1 MRYTPKRSKKSRTY
15 LHVARMIAIAVL
27 VMMLFIFVGI
37 PENNSEAELPVY
49 TPVPTNPVE
58 SPKETPMATP
68 TPVPTPTPTPEPTP
82 EPTPTITWYYTE
94 EDVITM
100 AKVMY
105 REARGVG
112 SITQIACVGWVACN
126 RVDAGIFGDTITDV
140 LTAPDQFAWI
150 PNTPV
155 EEWLVEIAE
164 DVLQKW
170 SIEKSTGEYCGR
182 VLPAE
187 YLYFH
192 GDGKVNWF
200 RIKYEHNGQYWDYS
214 LPSPYES

>member
-1 MRYTPKRSKKSRTY
+1 M
-15 LHVARMIAIAVL
+15 VAIAVL
-27 VMMLFIFVGI
+27 VVMLFIFVGI

-49 TPVPTNPVE
+49 TFVQTNTIL
-58 SPKETPMATP
+58 SPNEIPAITSTP
-68 TPVPTPTPTPEPTP
+68 TSTSEPTP
-82 EPTPTITWYYTE
+82 EPTPTITWYYTD

-126 RVDAGIFGDTITDV
+126 RVDAGVFGDTITEV
-140 LTAPDQFAWI
+140 LTAPGQFAWI
-150 PNTPV
+150 PDTPV
-155 EEWLVEIAE
+155 EDWLVEIAE

-170 SIEKSTGEYCGR
+170 SIEKSTGEHCGR

-192 GDGKVNWF
+192 GDGEVNWF
-200 RIKYEHNGQYWDYS
+200 RIEYEHNGQYWDYS

>member
-37 PENNSEAELPVY
+37 PENNSEAELQAY
-49 TPVPTNPVE
+49 TSVPTNQVE
-58 SPKETPMATP
+58 LSSETPIVTH
-68 TPVPTPTPTPEPTP
+68 TPVPTPTPEPTT
-82 EPTPTITWYYTE
+82 ESTPTITWYYTD

-126 RVDAGIFGDTITDV
+126 RVDAGTFGDTITDV
-140 LTAPDQFAWI
+140 LTAPGQFAWI

-192 GDGKVNWF
+192 GDGDVNWF
-200 RIKYEHNGQYWDYS
+200 RIEYEHNGQYWDYS

>member
-15 LHVARMIAIAVL
+15 LHMARMIAIAVL

-37 PENNSEAELPVY
+37 FKNDGEAELPVY
-49 TPVPTNPVE
+49 TSVPTNQVE
-58 SPKETPMATP
+58 LSSETLMVTH
-68 TPVPTPTPTPEPTP
+68 TPVPTPTPEPTP
-82 EPTPTITWYYTE
+82 EPTPTITWYYTD

-126 RVDAGIFGDTITDV
+126 RVDAGVFGDTITEV
-140 LTAPDQFAWI
+140 LTAPGQFAWI
-150 PNTPV
+150 PDTPV
-155 EEWLVEIAE
+155 EDWLVEIAE

-170 SIEKSTGEYCGR
+170 SIEKSTGEHCGR

-192 GDGKVNWF
+192 GDGEVNWF
-200 RIKYEHNGQYWDYS
+200 RIEYEHNGQYWDYS

>member
-1 MRYTPKRSKKSRTY
+1 M
-15 LHVARMIAIAVL
+15 HVARMIAIAVL

-37 PENNSEAELPVY
+37 HENNSEVELQAY
-49 TPVPTNPVE
+49 TNVPTNTILSHNEIP
-58 SPKETPMATP
+58 AITP
-68 TPVPTPTPTPEPTP
+68 TPTSTPEPTP
-82 EPTPTITWYYTE
+82 EPTPTITLYYTD

-126 RVDAGIFGDTITDV
+126 RVDAGAFGDTITEV
-140 LTAPDQFAWI
+140 LTAPGQFAWI
-150 PNTPV
+150 PDTPV
-155 EEWLVEIAE
+155 EDWLVEIAE

-192 GDGKVNWF
+192 GDGEVNWF
-200 RIKYEHNGQYWDYS
+200 RIEYEHNGQYWDYS

>member
-15 LHVARMIAIAVL
+15 LHVARIIAIAVL

-37 PENNSEAELPVY
+37 PENNSEAELQIY
-49 TPVPTNPVE
+49 TT
-58 SPKETPMATP
+58 
-68 TPVPTPTPTPEPTP
+68 

-105 REARGVG
+105 RDARGVD

-140 LTAPDQFAWI
+140 LTAPGQFTWI

-170 SIEKSTGEYCGR
+170 SIEKSTGEHCGR

-192 GDGKVNWF
+192 GDGEVNWF
-200 RIKYEHNGQYWDYS
+200 HIEYEHNGQYWDYS
-214 LPSPYES
+214 LPSPYKS

>member
-1 MRYTPKRSKKSRTY
+1 MRHTPKRSKKSRIY
-15 LHVARMIAIAVL
+15 LHVARMITIAVL

-37 PENNSEAELPVY
+37 FKNDSEAELPVY
-49 TPVPTNPVE
+49 TSVPTDQVE
-58 SPKETPMATP
+58 SSSETPIITH
-68 TPVPTPTPTPEPTP
+68 TSVPTSTPEPTQ
-82 EPTPTITWYYTE
+82 ESTQTITRCYTD

-126 RVDAGIFGDTITDV
+126 RVDAGVFGDTITEV
-140 LTAPDQFAWI
+140 LTAPGQFAWI
-150 PNTPV
+150 PDTPV

-164 DVLQKW
+164 DVLQRW
-170 SIEKSTGEYCGR
+170 SIEKSTGGYCGR

-200 RIKYEHNGQYWDYS
+200 RIEYENNGQYWDYS

>member
-15 LHVARMIAIAVL
+15 LHVARMVAIAVL
-27 VMMLFIFVGI
+27 VVMLFIFVGI
-37 PENNSEAELPVY
+37 PENNSEAELQVY
-49 TPVPTNPVE
+49 THVPTNTILSPNEMPVI
-58 SPKETPMATP
+58 
-68 TPVPTPTPTPEPTP
+68 TPTPTSTP
-82 EPTPTITWYYTE
+82 ESTQEQTPTITWYYTD

-126 RVDAGIFGDTITDV
+126 RVDAGTFGNTITEV
-140 LTAPDQFAWI
+140 LTAPNQFAWI
-150 PNTPV
+150 PDTPV

-170 SIEKSTGEYCGR
+170 SIEKSTGEHCGR

-187 YLYFH
+187 YFH

-200 RIKYEHNGQYWDYS
+200 RIEYEHNNQYWDYS

>member
-1 MRYTPKRSKKSRTY
+1 MHIVRI
-15 LHVARMIAIAVL
+15 IAVAVL

-37 PENNSEAELPVY
+37 PKNDSETELPVY
-49 TPVPTNPVE
+49 TSVPTNKVE
-58 SPKETPMATP
+58 LPNETPMVTYTP
-68 TPVPTPTPTPEPTP
+68 APTPTPTPEPTP
-82 EPTPTITWYYTE
+82 EPTPTITWYYTD

-112 SITQIACVGWVACN
+112 STTQIACIGWVACN
-126 RVDAGIFGDTITDV
+126 RVDAGAFGDTITEV

-150 PNTPV
+150 PDTPV
-155 EEWLVEIAE
+155 EDWLVEIAE

-170 SIEKSTGEYCGR
+170 SIEKSTGECCGR

-192 GDGKVNWF
+192 GDGKANWF
-200 RIKYEHNGQYWDYS
+200 RIEYEHNNQYWDYS

>member
-27 VMMLFIFVGI
+27 VMMLFTFVGI
-37 PENNSEAELPVY
+37 PENDSEAELQVY
-49 TPVPTNPVE
+49 TSVPTNQVGL
-58 SPKETPMATP
+58 SSETPMVTH
-68 TPVPTPTPTPEPTP
+68 TQVPTPTPESTPES
-82 EPTPTITWYYTE
+82 TPTITWYYTD

-126 RVDAGIFGDTITDV
+126 RVDDGTFGDTITEV
-140 LTAPDQFAWI
+140 LTAPGQFAWI
-150 PNTPV
+150 PDTPV

-170 SIEKSTGEYCGR
+170 SIEKSTGEHCGR

-200 RIKYEHNGQYWDYS
+200 RIEYEHNNQYWDYS

>member
-15 LHVARMIAIAVL
+15 LHVARMIAIAVF
-27 VMMLFIFVGI
+27 VVMLFIFVGI
-37 PENNSEAELPVY
+37 PENNSEAELQAY
-49 TPVPTNPVE
+49 TSVPTNTILSHNEIPVI
-58 SPKETPMATP
+58 TP
-68 TPVPTPTPTPEPTP
+68 TSTPESTP
-82 EPTPTITWYYTE
+82 EPTPTITWCYTD

-126 RVDAGIFGDTITDV
+126 RVDAGAFGDTITEV
-140 LTAPDQFAWI
+140 LTAPGQFAWI
-150 PNTPV
+150 PDTPV

-200 RIKYEHNGQYWDYS
+200 RIEYEHDNQYWDYS

>member
-1 MRYTPKRSKKSRTY
+1 MRYIPKRSKKSRTY

-27 VMMLFIFVGI
+27 VVMLFIFVGI
-37 PENNSEAELPVY
+37 PENNSKAELPVS
-49 TPVPTNPVE
+49 TPVPTHLVE
-58 SPKETPMATP
+58 LPKETPEVTP
-68 TPVPTPTPTPEPTP
+68 TPVPAP
-82 EPTPTITWYYTE
+82 EPTPTIIWYYTE

-126 RVDAGIFGDTITDV
+126 RVDAGMFGDTITEV

-150 PNTPV
+150 PSTPV

-200 RIKYEHNGQYWDYS
+200 RIQYEHNGQYWNYS

>member
-15 LHVARMIAIAVL
+15 LHVARMVAIAVL
-27 VMMLFIFVGI
+27 VVMLFIFVGM
-37 PENNSEAELPVY
+37 PENNSEAELQAY
-49 TPVPTNPVE
+49 THVPTNTILSHNEIPVV
-58 SPKETPMATP
+58 TP
-68 TPVPTPTPTPEPTP
+68 TPISTPEPTP
-82 EPTPTITWYYTE
+82 EPTPTITWYYTD

-126 RVDAGIFGDTITDV
+126 RVDTGTFGDTITDV
-140 LTAPDQFAWI
+140 LTAPGQFAWI

-200 RIKYEHNGQYWDYS
+200 RIEYEHNNQYWDYS

>member
-15 LHVARMIAIAVL
+15 LHIVRIIAVAVL

-37 PENNSEAELPVY
+37 PKNDSETELPVY
-49 TPVPTNPVE
+49 TSVPTNKVE
-58 SPKETPMATP
+58 LPNETPMVTHTP
-68 TPVPTPTPTPEPTP
+68 APTPTPTP
-82 EPTPTITWYYTE
+82 EPTPTITWYYTD

-112 SITQIACVGWVACN
+112 STTQIACIGWVACN
-126 RVDAGIFGDTITDV
+126 RVDAGAFGDTITEV

-150 PNTPV
+150 PDTPV
-155 EEWLVEIAE
+155 EDWLVEIAE

-170 SIEKSTGEYCGR
+170 SIEKSTGECCGR

-192 GDGKVNWF
+192 GDGKANWF
-200 RIKYEHNGQYWDYS
+200 RIEYEHNNQYWDYS

>member
-37 PENNSEAELPVY
+37 FKNDSEAELTVY
-49 TPVPTNPVE
+49 TSVPTNQVE
-58 SPKETPMATP
+58 LSSKTPIVTH
-68 TPVPTPTPTPEPTP
+68 TPVPTPTPEPTP
-82 EPTPTITWYYTE
+82 ESTPTITLCYTD

-112 SITQIACVGWVACN
+112 SVTQIACVGWVACN
-126 RVDAGIFGDTITDV
+126 RVDTGAFGDTITEV
-140 LTAPDQFAWI
+140 LTTPGQFAWI
-150 PNTPV
+150 PDTPV

-192 GDGKVNWF
+192 GDGEVNWF
-200 RIKYEHNGQYWDYS
+200 RIEYEHNGQYWDYS

>member
-15 LHVARMIAIAVL
+15 LHMARMIAIAVL

-37 PENNSEAELPVY
+37 FKNDSEAELTVY
-49 TPVPTNPVE
+49 TSVPTNQVE
-58 SPKETPMATP
+58 LSNETSMVTH
-68 TPVPTPTPTPEPTP
+68 TPVPTPTPEPTP
-82 EPTPTITWYYTE
+82 EPTQTITWYYTD

-126 RVDAGIFGDTITDV
+126 RVDAGTFGDTITEV
-140 LTAPDQFAWI
+140 LTAPNQFAWI
-150 PNTPV
+150 PDTPV

-192 GDGKVNWF
+192 GDGEVNWF
-200 RIKYEHNGQYWDYS
+200 RIEYEHNNQYWDYS

>member
-37 PENNSEAELPVY
+37 FKNDSEAELPVCTSVPTNQVELSSETPMVTH
-49 TPVPTNPVE
+49 TPVPV
-58 SPKETPMATP
+58 
-68 TPVPTPTPTPEPTP
+68 PTPEPTP
-82 EPTPTITWYYTE
+82 EPTPTITWCYTD

-126 RVDAGIFGDTITDV
+126 RVDAGVFGNTITEV

-150 PNTPV
+150 PDTPV

-170 SIEKSTGEYCGR
+170 SIEKSTGEHCGR

-200 RIKYEHNGQYWDYS
+200 RIEYEHNNQYWDYS

>member
-1 MRYTPKRSKKSRTY
+1 MRYTPKRSKRSRTY
-15 LHVARMIAIAVL
+15 LHVARMIVIAVL
-27 VMMLFIFVGI
+27 VVMLFIFVGI
-37 PENNSEAELPVY
+37 PERNNKVELPAP
-49 TPVPTNPVE
+49 TPVPTHTVE
-58 SPKETPMATP
+58 LSKETPEVTP
-68 TPVPTPTPTPEPTP
+68 TPVPTPEPTQEPTP
-82 EPTPTITWYYTE
+82 KPTPTITWYYTE

-105 REARGVG
+105 REARGVD

-126 RVDAGIFGDTITDV
+126 RVDAGIGDTITEV
-140 LTAPDQFAWI
+140 LTTPHQFAWT

-155 EEWLVEIAE
+155 EDWLVEIAE

-170 SIEKSTGEYCGR
+170 SIEKSTGEHCGR

-192 GDGKVNWF
+192 GDGVVNWF
-200 RIKYEHNGQYWDYS
+200 RTEYEHNGQYWDYS

>member
-15 LHVARMIAIAVL
+15 LHMARMIAIAVL

-37 PENNSEAELPVY
+37 FKNDSEAELPVY
-49 TPVPTNPVE
+49 TSVPTNQVE
-58 SPKETPMATP
+58 LSSETPMVTH
-68 TPVPTPTPTPEPTP
+68 TPVPTPTPEPTT
-82 EPTPTITWYYTE
+82 EPTPTITWCYTD

-126 RVDAGIFGDTITDV
+126 RVDAGAFGDTITEV
-140 LTAPDQFAWI
+140 LTAPNQFAWI
-150 PNTPV
+150 PDTPV

-170 SIEKSTGEYCGR
+170 SIEKSTGERCGR
-182 VLPAE
+182 VLPVE

-200 RIKYEHNGQYWDYS
+200 RIEYEHNNQYWDYS

>member
-1 MRYTPKRSKKSRTY
+1 MRYTPKRSKRSRTY
-15 LHVARMIAIAVL
+15 LHVARMIVIAVL
-27 VMMLFIFVGI
+27 VVMLFIFVGI
-37 PENNSEAELPVY
+37 PERNNKAELPAP
-49 TPVPTNPVE
+49 TPVPTHTVE
-58 SPKETPMATP
+58 LPNETPEATP
-68 TPVPTPTPTPEPTP
+68 TPVPTPEPTP

-105 REARGVG
+105 REARGVN

-126 RVDAGIFGDTITDV
+126 RVDAGIGDTITEV
-140 LTAPDQFAWI
+140 LTAPHQFAWT

-155 EEWLVEIAE
+155 EDWLVEIAE

-192 GDGKVNWF
+192 GDGVVNWF
-200 RIKYEHNGQYWDYS
+200 RTEYEHNGQYWDYS

>member
-1 MRYTPKRSKKSRTY
+1 M
-15 LHVARMIAIAVL
+15 HVARMIAIAVL

-37 PENNSEAELPVY
+37 FNNDSEAELPVY
-49 TPVPTNPVE
+49 TFVPTNTIL
-58 SPKETPMATP
+58 SPNEIPAITSTP
-68 TPVPTPTPTPEPTP
+68 TSTPEPTP
-82 EPTPTITWYYTE
+82 EPTPTITWYYTD

-126 RVDAGIFGDTITDV
+126 RVDAGAFGDTITEV
-140 LTAPDQFAWI
+140 LTAPGQFAWI
-150 PNTPV
+150 PDTPV
-155 EEWLVEIAE
+155 EDWLVEIAE

-192 GDGKVNWF
+192 GDGEVNWF
-200 RIKYEHNGQYWDYS
+200 RIEYEHNGQYWDYS

>member
-37 PENNSEAELPVY
+37 FNNDSEAELPVY
-49 TPVPTNPVE
+49 TSVPTNQVE
-58 SPKETPMATP
+58 LSSETLMVTH
-68 TPVPTPTPTPEPTP
+68 TPVPTPTPEPTQ
-82 EPTPTITWYYTE
+82 EQTPTITWYYTD

-126 RVDAGIFGDTITDV
+126 RVDAGAFGDTITEV
-140 LTAPDQFAWI
+140 LTAPGQFAWI
-150 PNTPV
+150 PDTPV
-155 EEWLVEIAE
+155 EDWLVEIAE

-192 GDGKVNWF
+192 GDGEVNWF
-200 RIKYEHNGQYWDYS
+200 RIEYEHNGQYWDYS

>member
-15 LHVARMIAIAVL
+15 LHVARMVAIAVL
-27 VMMLFIFVGI
+27 VVMLFIFVGI
-37 PENNSEAELPVY
+37 PENNSEAELQVY
-49 TPVPTNPVE
+49 THVPTNTILSPNEMPVI
-58 SPKETPMATP
+58 
-68 TPVPTPTPTPEPTP
+68 TPTPTSTP
-82 EPTPTITWYYTE
+82 ESTQEQAPTITWYYTD

-126 RVDAGIFGDTITDV
+126 RVDAGTFGNTITEV
-140 LTAPDQFAWI
+140 LTAPNQFAWI
-150 PNTPV
+150 PDTPV

-170 SIEKSTGEYCGR
+170 SIEKSTGEHCGR

-187 YLYFH
+187 YFH

-200 RIKYEHNGQYWDYS
+200 RIEYEHNNQYWDYS

>member
-1 MRYTPKRSKKSRTY
+1 MRYTPKRSKRSRAY
-15 LHVARMIAIAVL
+15 LHVARMIVIAVL
-27 VMMLFIFVGI
+27 VVMLFIFVGI
-37 PENNSEAELPVY
+37 PERNNEDELQAP
-49 TPVPTNPVE
+49 TPVPTHTVE
-58 SPKETPMATP
+58 LPKETPEVTP
-68 TPVPTPTPTPEPTP
+68 TPVPTPEPTT

-105 REARGVG
+105 REARGVD

-126 RVDAGIFGDTITDV
+126 RVDAGIGDTITEV
-140 LTAPDQFAWI
+140 LTAPYQFAWT

-192 GDGKVNWF
+192 GDGVINWF
-200 RIKYEHNGQYWDYS
+200 RTEYEHNGQYWDYS

>member
-15 LHVARMIAIAVL
+15 LHIVRIIAVAVL

-37 PENNSEAELPVY
+37 PKNDSETELPVY
-49 TPVPTNPVE
+49 TSVPTNKVE
-58 SPKETPMATP
+58 LPNETPMVTHTP
-68 TPVPTPTPTPEPTP
+68 APTPTPTPEPTP
-82 EPTPTITWYYTE
+82 EPTPTITWYYTD

-112 SITQIACVGWVACN
+112 STTQIACIGWVACN
-126 RVDAGIFGDTITDV
+126 RVDAGAFGDTITEV

-150 PNTPV
+150 PDTPV
-155 EEWLVEIAE
+155 EDWLVEIAE

-170 SIEKSTGEYCGR
+170 SIEKSTGECCGR

-192 GDGKVNWF
+192 GDGKANWF
-200 RIKYEHNGQYWDYS
+200 RIEYEHNNQYWDYS

>member
-1 MRYTPKRSKKSRTY
+1 MGYTPKRSKKSRTY
-15 LHVARMIAIAVL
+15 LHIVRIIAVAVL
-27 VMMLFIFVGI
+27 VMMLSIFVGI
-37 PENNSEAELPVY
+37 PKNDSETELPVY
-49 TPVPTNPVE
+49 TSVPTNKIELPN
-58 SPKETPMATP
+58 ETPMVTHTP
-68 TPVPTPTPTPEPTP
+68 APTPTPTPEPTP
-82 EPTPTITWYYTE
+82 EPTPTITWYYTD

-126 RVDAGIFGDTITDV
+126 RVDAGVFGDTITET

-150 PNTPV
+150 PDTPV
-155 EEWLVEIAE
+155 EDWLVEIAE

-170 SIEKSTGEYCGR
+170 SIEKSTGECCGR

-192 GDGKVNWF
+192 GDGKANWF
-200 RIKYEHNGQYWDYS
+200 RIEYEHNNQYWDYS

>member
-37 PENNSEAELPVY
+37 PENNSEAELQAY
-49 TPVPTNPVE
+49 TSVPTNQVE
-58 SPKETPMATP
+58 LSSETPIVTH
-68 TPVPTPTPTPEPTP
+68 TPVPTPTPEPTT
-82 EPTPTITWYYTE
+82 ESTPTITWYYTE

-126 RVDAGIFGDTITDV
+126 RVDAGTFGDTITDV
-140 LTAPDQFAWI
+140 LTAPGQFAWI

-192 GDGKVNWF
+192 GDGDVNWF
-200 RIKYEHNGQYWDYS
+200 RIEYEHNGQYWDYS

>member
-37 PENNSEAELPVY
+37 PENNSEAELQAY
-49 TPVPTNPVE
+49 TSVPTNTILSPNEIPVI
-58 SPKETPMATP
+58 
-68 TPVPTPTPTPEPTP
+68 TPTPTSTPEPAS
-82 EPTPTITWYYTE
+82 EPTPTITWCYTD

-126 RVDAGIFGDTITDV
+126 RVDAGAFGDTITEV
-140 LTAPDQFAWI
+140 LTAPGQFAWI
-150 PNTPV
+150 PDTPV

-192 GDGKVNWF
+192 GDGDVNWF
-200 RIKYEHNGQYWDYS
+200 RIEYEHNGQYWDYS

>member
-1 MRYTPKRSKKSRTY
+1 MHIVRI
-15 LHVARMIAIAVL
+15 IAVAVL

-37 PENNSEAELPVY
+37 PKNDSETELPVY
-49 TPVPTNPVE
+49 TSVPTNKVE
-58 SPKETPMATP
+58 LPNETPMVTHTP
-68 TPVPTPTPTPEPTP
+68 APTPTPTPEPTP
-82 EPTPTITWYYTE
+82 EPTPTITWYYTD

-112 SITQIACVGWVACN
+112 STTQIACIGWVACN
-126 RVDAGIFGDTITDV
+126 RVDAGAFGDTITEV
-140 LTAPDQFAWI
+140 LTTPDQFAWI
-150 PNTPV
+150 PDTPV
-155 EEWLVEIAE
+155 EDWLVEIAE

-170 SIEKSTGEYCGR
+170 SIEKSTGECCGR

-192 GDGKVNWF
+192 GDGKANWF
-200 RIKYEHNGQYWDYS
+200 RIEYEHNNQYWDYS

>member
-1 MRYTPKRSKKSRTY
+1 M
-15 LHVARMIAIAVL
+15 ARMIAIAVL

-37 PENNSEAELPVY
+37 PENNGEAELQVY
-49 TPVPTNPVE
+49 TSVPTNPVE
-58 SPKETPMATP
+58 SPKETPAVTH
-68 TPVPTPTPTPEPTP
+68 TPVPTPTPEHTPEPTQ
-82 EPTPTITWYYTE
+82 TITRCYTD

-126 RVDAGIFGDTITDV
+126 RVDAGAFGNTITEV
-140 LTAPDQFAWI
+140 LTAPNQFAWI
-150 PNTPV
+150 PDTPV

-192 GDGKVNWF
+192 GDGEVNWF
-200 RIKYEHNGQYWDYS
+200 RIEYEHNNQYWDYS

>member
-15 LHVARMIAIAVL
+15 LHMARMIAIAVL

-37 PENNSEAELPVY
+37 PENNSEAELQVY
-49 TPVPTNPVE
+49 THVPTNTILSPNEIPVI
-58 SPKETPMATP
+58 
-68 TPVPTPTPTPEPTP
+68 TPTPTPEPTQ
-82 EPTPTITWYYTE
+82 EPTPTITWYYTD

-126 RVDAGIFGDTITDV
+126 RVDAGAFGDTITEV
-140 LTAPDQFAWI
+140 LTAPNQFAWI
-150 PNTPV
+150 PDTPV

-170 SIEKSTGEYCGR
+170 SIEKSTGEHCGR

-192 GDGKVNWF
+192 GDGEVNWF
-200 RIKYEHNGQYWDYS
+200 RIEYEHNGQYWDYS

>member
-1 MRYTPKRSKKSRTY
+1 MRYTPKRSKKSRTH
-15 LHVARMIAIAVL
+15 LHVARIIAIAIL
-27 VMMLFIFVGI
+27 VVMLFIFVGI
-37 PENNSEAELPVY
+37 PENNSEAELQVY

-58 SPKETPMATP
+58 SPKETPTATP
-68 TPVPTPTPTPEPTP
+68 TPVPTPTPEPTP

-112 SITQIACVGWVACN
+112 SITQIACIGWVACN
-126 RVDAGIFGDTITDV
+126 RVDAGIFGDTITEV

>member
-1 MRYTPKRSKKSRTY
+1 M
-15 LHVARMIAIAVL
+15 VAIAVL
-27 VMMLFIFVGI
+27 VVMLFIFVGI
-37 PENNSEAELPVY
+37 PENNSEAELQAY
-49 TPVPTNPVE
+49 THVPTNTILSHNEIPVV
-58 SPKETPMATP
+58 TP
-68 TPVPTPTPTPEPTP
+68 TPISTPEPTP
-82 EPTPTITWYYTE
+82 EPTITWYYTD

-126 RVDAGIFGDTITDV
+126 RVDTGTFGDTITEV
-140 LTAPDQFAWI
+140 LTAPGQFAWI
-150 PNTPV
+150 PDTPV

-170 SIEKSTGEYCGR
+170 SIEKSTGECCGR
-182 VLPAE
+182 VLPVE

-200 RIKYEHNGQYWDYS
+200 RIEYEHNNQYWDYS

>member
-1 MRYTPKRSKKSRTY
+1 MRYTPKRSKRSRAY
-15 LHVARMIAIAVL
+15 LHVSRMIVIAVL
-27 VMMLFIFVGI
+27 VVMLFIFVGI
-37 PENNSEAELPVY
+37 PEHNNEAELPAS
-49 TPVPTNPVE
+49 TPVQTHTVE
-58 SPKETPMATP
+58 LSKETHEVTL
-68 TPVPTPTPTPEPTP
+68 TPVPTPEHTPEPTT
-82 EPTPTITWYYTE
+82 ESTPTITWYYTE

-105 REARGVG
+105 REARGVD

-126 RVDAGIFGDTITDV
+126 RVDAGIGDTITEV
-140 LTAPDQFAWI
+140 LTAPHQFVWI

-155 EEWLVEIAE
+155 EEWLAEIAE
-164 DVLQKW
+164 DVLQRW
-170 SIEKSTGEYCGR
+170 SIEKSTGEHCGR

-192 GDGKVNWF
+192 GDGVVNWF
-200 RIKYEHNGQYWDYS
+200 RTEYEHNGQYWDYS

>member
-15 LHVARMIAIAVL
+15 LHVARMVAIAVL
-27 VMMLFIFVGI
+27 VVMLFIFVGI
-37 PENNSEAELPVY
+37 PENNSEAELQAY
-49 TPVPTNPVE
+49 THVPTNTILSPNEIPVI
-58 SPKETPMATP
+58 
-68 TPVPTPTPTPEPTP
+68 TPTPTSTPEPTQ
-82 EPTPTITWYYTE
+82 EPTPTITWYYTD

-100 AKVMY
+100 AKIMY

-126 RVDAGIFGDTITDV
+126 RVDTGTFGDTITDV
-140 LTAPDQFAWI
+140 LTAPGQFAWM
-150 PNTPV
+150 PDTPV
-155 EEWLVEIAE
+155 EDWLVEIAE
-164 DVLQKW
+164 DVLQRW
-170 SIEKSTGEYCGR
+170 SIEKSTGEHCGR

-200 RIKYEHNGQYWDYS
+200 RIEYEHNNQYWDYS

>member
-15 LHVARMIAIAVL
+15 LHVARIVAIAVL
-27 VMMLFIFVGI
+27 VVMLFIFVGI
-37 PENNSEAELPVY
+37 FKNDSEAEPTVY
-49 TPVPTNPVE
+49 TFVPTNTILSPNEIPVI
-58 SPKETPMATP
+58 
-68 TPVPTPTPTPEPTP
+68 TPTPTSTPEPTQ
-82 EPTPTITWYYTE
+82 EPTPTITWYYTD

-126 RVDAGIFGDTITDV
+126 RVDAGAFGDTITEV
-140 LTAPDQFAWI
+140 LTAPGQFAWI
-150 PNTPV
+150 PDTPV

-192 GDGKVNWF
+192 GDGEVNWF
-200 RIKYEHNGQYWDYS
+200 RIEYEHNGQYWDHS

>member
-15 LHVARMIAIAVL
+15 LHMARMVAIAVL

-37 PENNSEAELPVY
+37 FKNDGEAELPVY
-49 TPVPTNPVE
+49 TSVPTNQVE
-58 SPKETPMATP
+58 LSSETLMVTH
-68 TPVPTPTPTPEPTP
+68 TPVPTPTQEPTP
-82 EPTPTITWYYTE
+82 EPTPTITWYYTD

-126 RVDAGIFGDTITDV
+126 RVDAGVFGDTITEV
-140 LTAPDQFAWI
+140 LTAPGQFAWI
-150 PNTPV
+150 PDTPV
-155 EEWLVEIAE
+155 EDWLVEIAE

-170 SIEKSTGEYCGR
+170 SIEKSTGEHCGR

-192 GDGKVNWF
+192 GDGEVNWF
-200 RIKYEHNGQYWDYS
+200 RIEYEHNGQYWDYS

>member
-37 PENNSEAELPVY
+37 PENNSEAELQAY
-49 TPVPTNPVE
+49 TSVPTNQVE
-58 SPKETPMATP
+58 LSSETPMVTH
-68 TPVPTPTPTPEPTP
+68 TPVPTPTPEPTP
-82 EPTPTITWYYTE
+82 EQTPTITWYYTD

-126 RVDAGIFGDTITDV
+126 RVDTGTFGDTITDV
-140 LTAPDQFAWI
+140 LTAPGQFAWI

-155 EEWLVEIAE
+155 EEWLVKIAE

-170 SIEKSTGEYCGR
+170 SIEKSTGEHCGR

-200 RIKYEHNGQYWDYS
+200 RIEYEHNNQYWDYS

>member
-15 LHVARMIAIAVL
+15 LHVARMIAIAVF
-27 VMMLFIFVGI
+27 VVMLFIFVGI
-37 PENNSEAELPVY
+37 PENNSEAELQVY
-49 TPVPTNPVE
+49 TSVPTNTILSPNEIPVI
-58 SPKETPMATP
+58 TP
-68 TPVPTPTPTPEPTP
+68 TSTPTPEPTP
-82 EPTPTITWYYTE
+82 ESTPTITWCYTD

-126 RVDAGIFGDTITDV
+126 RVDAGAFGDTITEV
-140 LTAPDQFAWI
+140 LTAPGQFAWI
-150 PNTPV
+150 PDTPV

-192 GDGKVNWF
+192 GDGEVNWF
-200 RIKYEHNGQYWDYS
+200 RIEYEHNGQYWDYS